1 MKNSKKYPLLTLTT
15 YFNTTF
21 TVHSFIKSSLT
32 FLNGILVAHAQSF
45 RAGRQ
50 QKLLIFV
57 ANTVKILQISWYCL
71 FL

>member
-1 MKNSKKYPLLTLTT
+1 MKNPKKYPLLTLTT

-57 ANTVKILQISWYCL
+57 ANTVKILQIS
-71 FL
+71 